1 MRRQEEKNRRRNNGK
16 GEKGTGRER
25 EKRWRLETTRWPC
38 DVEKGGGVRA
48 CVRA

>member
-1 MRRQEEKNRRRNNGK
+1 MGRGRRAQGEVRA
-16 GEKGTGRER
+16 GEKER
-25 EKRWRLETTRWPC
+25 RRLETTRWPC